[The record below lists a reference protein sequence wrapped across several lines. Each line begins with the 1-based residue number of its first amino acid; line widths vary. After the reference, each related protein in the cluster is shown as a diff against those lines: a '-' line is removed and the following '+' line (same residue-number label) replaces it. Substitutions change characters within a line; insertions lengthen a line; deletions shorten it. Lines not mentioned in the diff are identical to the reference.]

1 MKFIYKYSV
10 LLGLLGSLFMI
21 ECQKPPKPAVV
32 FEPPKPSVVFDKDKM
47 QLTIQRK
54 LVCKKG
60 KTVHGEKTYT
70 TYTAYLV
77 DTSANTANISSKD
90 VCGVAVIPQYQC
102 ADIYIRYPNT
112 MPTYVVA
119 CTSGISRPARL
130 VEVYD
135 PKEPGYYIGMAEF
148 PEGTT
153 GLMQRKAL
161 YINLTR

>member
-47 QLTIQRK
+47 SITRRQ
-54 LVCKKG
+54 LVCNKKG
-60 KTVHGEKTYT
+60 KTVSGEKKYP
-70 TYTAYLV
+70 AYLV
-77 DTSANTANISSKD
+77 DTSNNTANISSKD

-119 CTSGISRPARL
+119 CTSGISRPARF
-130 VEVYD
+130 VEVFD

-161 YINLTR
+161 YVLLTR